1 MVKLNRRQ
9 HLNSQINLNII
20 KQNNQ
25 TFMGLQ
31 PKQYVGKKFK
41 PESDQFSRSNYQL
54 IRNTRDWGA
63 Y

>member
-31 PKQYVGKKFK
+31 PKQYVGKK
-41 PESDQFSRSNYQL
+41 SNLNL
-54 IRNTRDWGA
+54 INFLDLITSS
-63 Y
+63 